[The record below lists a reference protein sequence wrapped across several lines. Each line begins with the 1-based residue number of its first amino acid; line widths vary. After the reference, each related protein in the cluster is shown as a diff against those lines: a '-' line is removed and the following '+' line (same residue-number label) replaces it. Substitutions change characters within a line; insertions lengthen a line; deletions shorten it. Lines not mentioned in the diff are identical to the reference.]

1 MRAQAQDAM
10 ADPRQ
15 APIPTALTLKRASRR
30 LEVTFSDG
38 EAFDLPAEYL
48 RVYSPS
54 AEVTGHGPGEG
65 VLVTGKQR
73 VNIERIEPVGR
84 YAVKL
89 VFDDGHDT
97 GLYTWETLYELG
109 TEYEAKWQRYL
120 ERLEKAGEPRP
131 AT

>member
-1 MRAQAQDAM
+1 M
-10 ADPRQ
+10 ADSRQ
-15 APIPTALTLKRASRR
+15 APIPTALKLKRASRR
-30 LEVTFSDG
+30 VEVTFSDG
-38 EAFDLPAEYL
+38 SVFDLPAEYL

-54 AEVTGHGPGEG
+54 AEVTGHGQGEG

-109 TEYEAKWQRYL
+109 TEHEAKWQRYL